1 MEKKEVLKYL
11 VEFIEFI
18 GDKLKCHYWIK
29 SGILYK
35 KFLQQ
40 DEEGEFYCKARIEFE
55 EIPLG
60 LDYMRLDG
68 EARVVAIND
77 KSNYLK
83 IKNQELTAYSRETGF
98 EFETDRDAN
107 AWRVEYMNSES
118 YLHDNEIMS
127 LRKFLK

>member
-1 MEKKEVLKYL
+1 MESRTCFIYNEDRYL

-83 IKNQELTAYSRETGF
+83 IKNQFRTQDDVPYMYSVKN
-98 EFETDRDAN
+98 D
-107 AWRVEYMNSES
+107 
-118 YLHDNEIMS
+118 
-127 LRKFLK
+127 FLNRILNK